1 MTPEENREAEA
12 RLAERMGQ
20 EEAVRVARAVAASSL
35 PSVTVSD
42 EGEVRRRLMAATLTE
57 RERCLAICRK
67 WPDNLMAKQIAKE
80 IQEGPK

>member
-1 MTPEENREAEA
+1 MTPEENREAET
-12 RLAERMGQ
+12 RLAEQMGR

-42 EGEVRRRLMAATLTE
+42 ESDVRRRIMAATIAE

-67 WPDNLMAKQIAKE
+67 YPDNLMAQAIAKE
-80 IQEGPK
+80 IGAGPK